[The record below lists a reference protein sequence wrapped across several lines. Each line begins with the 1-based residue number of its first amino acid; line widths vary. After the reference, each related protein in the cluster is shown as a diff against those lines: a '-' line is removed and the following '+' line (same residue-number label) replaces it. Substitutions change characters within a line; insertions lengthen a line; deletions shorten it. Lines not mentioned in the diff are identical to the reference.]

1 MNEALVEIVRALI
14 AFFTLLIL
22 TRILGK
28 QQLSQLTFFDYVL
41 GITVGSVAASMTTDL
56 TSPAWPHWVGLV
68 TWILCVLA
76 LQFITMKWRYAS
88 KCIDGEPTIV
98 IMNGKIMDKTMKKM
112 RYRISDLM
120 EELRV
125 KDVFNISEVA
135 YAILETSGQLSVLKK
150 SVHQTVTLKDLDIMP
165 SPSGIETELIYDG
178 VLIEQNLLNAKHDR
192 VWLNAQLK
200 DLGIKDISEVFFASI
215 DMNDKLYVDQYSDHL
230 SSLKD
235 ISDYEGPY

>member
-1 MNEALVEIVRALI
+1 MNEALVEAVRALI

-22 TRILGK
+22 TRLLGK

-41 GITVGSVAASMTTDL
+41 GITVGSIAASMTTDL
-56 TSPAWPHWVGLV
+56 TSPAWPHWVGLI
-68 TWILCVLA
+68 TWILCVFA

-98 IMNGKIMDKTMKKM
+98 IMNGKIMDKAMKKM

-120 EELRV
+120 EQLRV
-125 KDVFNISEVA
+125 SGVFDVSQVE

-150 SVHQTVTLKDLDIMP
+150 SVYQPVTPKDLDIMP
-165 SPSGIETELIYDG
+165 TPNGIETELIYDG
-178 VLIEQNLLNAKHDR
+178 VLIEQNLIDAKHDR
-192 VWLNAQLK
+192 AWLDSQLK
-200 DLGIKDISEVFFASI
+200 VLGIKDISEVFFASI
-215 DMNDKLYVDQYSDHL
+215 DMNDNLYVDKYSDHL

-235 ISDYEGPY
+235 ISDYNGPY

>member
-1 MNEALVEIVRALI
+1 MNEALVEVVRALI

-98 IMNGKIMDKTMKKM
+98 IMNGKIMDKAMKKM

-125 KDVFNISEVA
+125 NNVFNISEVA

-192 VWLNAQLK
+192 SWLNAQLK